1 MCHHCIL
8 TVIGP
13 MPYRIA
19 ADAVL
24 LLHLAFVIFVTL
36 GAFLVL
42 RWRRLMWIHLPA
54 AIWGVWIEWSGS
66 ACPLTPLEN
75 ALRVRA
81 GESPYAGDF
90 LDRYLVSFLYP
101 GGLTSEIQILLGL
114 IVLVI
119 NGVLY
124 WKIART
130 QPPGGPPFAKNNGR
144 GTSHG

>member
-13 MPYRIA
+13 MPYGIA

-54 AIWGVWIEWSGS
+54 AIWGIWIEWSGS

-75 ALRVRA
+75 ELRVRA

-90 LDRYLVSFLYP
+90 LDRYLVGFLYP
-101 GGLTSEIQILLGL
+101 GGLTREIQILLGL

-130 QPPGGPPFAKNNGR
+130 RPHGGPPFAKTNGR
-144 GTSHG
+144 GASHG